1 MNTAA
6 QNNPYQLELI
16 SEPLHYH
23 GATNAAFIALL
34 AKQDSGRMRQHMFR
48 ACHLDKVLAAAPRDR
63 DSYLS
68 QASFLRDNRRAVS
81 IHSLPMMF
89 SDLDPPKGQKV
100 PPDVWRH
107 RVLLFCDDEGLPSPS
122 LIVYSGRGVHLKWL
136 LSDPVPR
143 AALPRWNLLQ
153 SLLGERL
160 APIGADPM
168 ARDASRVLRL
178 EHTVNTKTG
187 ERCEVIWTTD
197 GGDGHPVRYAFDT
210 LFDEVAPLARGELEE
225 IRKERH
231 QQAEEQKANHIRWNE
246 RPALTMVKGGRYGLK
261 RINYQELA
269 WHRLE
274 DLRTLAVMRAKQN
287 GGLEGERM
295 AFLFWSLNFMGLSN
309 AVSPSSLWQEAQSL
323 AATLTPGWRYERGEL
338 STLYRKLCGYVKGE
352 TVEFN
357 GRRYPGLYT
366 PRNATLIEFFRI
378 TPEEQRL
385 LKTIISKEEARHR
398 DAERKRTQRR
408 EAGAVDRSE
417 YEANAQHR
425 REVARAMR
433 TDGATNS
440 EIALKLG
447 VHVKS
452 VSRLIRVG

>member
-1 MNTAA
+1 MNSAA
-6 QNNPYQLELI
+6 QHHPHQLDLI
-16 SEPLHYH
+16 SEPLNYH
-23 GATNAAFIALL
+23 GATDAAYIALL
-34 AKQDSGRMRQHMFR
+34 AKQDSGRMRQQMFR
-48 ACHLDKVLAAAPRDR
+48 AYHLDKVLAAAPRDR
-63 DSYLS
+63 DTYLS
-68 QASFLRDNRRAVS
+68 QASFLRNNRRAVS

-89 SDLDPPKGQKV
+89 ADLDPPKGRTISA
-100 PPDVWRH
+100 DEWRH
-107 RVLLFCDDEGLPSPS
+107 KVLLFCDDERLPAPS

-136 LSDPVPR
+136 LSGAVPR

-153 SLLGERL
+153 NLLGERF
-160 APIGADPM
+160 APLGADPM

-210 LFDEVAPLARGELEE
+210 LFDEVAPLARGDLEALT
-225 IRKERH
+225 KERH
-231 QQAEEQKANHIRWNE
+231 QQAKEREDKHTRWNE
-246 RPALTMVKGGRYGLK
+246 RPALELLKGGRYGLK

-269 WHRLE
+269 WHRME
-274 DLRTLAVMRAKQN
+274 DLITLAMMRTKLN
-287 GGLEGERM
+287 GGLKGERM

-309 AVSPSSLWQEAQSL
+309 AVSPSSLWQEAQAL
-323 AATLTPGWRYERGEL
+323 AATLAPGWSYERGEL

-378 TPEEQRL
+378 TPEEQRQ
-385 LKTIISKEEARHR
+385 LKTIISKEEVRRR

-408 EAGAVDRSE
+408 EAGAVERSA
-417 YEANAQHR
+417 YEATAQHR
-425 REVARAMR
+425 RDVARALR
-433 TDGATNS
+433 AEGLKQR
-440 EIALKLG
+440 EIAERLNVSESAVRSYLK
-447 VHVKS
+447 
-452 VSRLIRVG
+452 